1 MYILSNFHSNYLYY
15 FELLPLPLRFVNFPF
30 EWLRKNCTP
39 ELETKKNKNHIKLVR
54 FVWGQVYKR
63 ITKEMFQIKRLF
75 QLPELGRYNLPNT
88 IFPSAIKS
96 SC

>member
-1 MYILSNFHSNYLYY
+1 MAKK
-15 FELLPLPLRFVNFPF
+15 ELQARAG
-30 EWLRKNCTP
+30 K
-39 ELETKKNKNHIKLVR
+39 KKNKNKIKLVR

-63 ITKEMFQIKRLF
+63 ITKKMFQMKRLF